1 MPSDTTWRKICSYPL
16 DTCIGRSVHEC
27 LARTNWDQ
35 LCLLASSLRQGVP
48 CRVLPELKNGLH
60 HLVRLLAFDDGTTW
74 IARVRMHTIT
84 QDSAFILQR
93 EVDTM
98 TLIRQRTSIP
108 VPTIFAY
115 EVDTR
120 NPTGAAFILM
130 QTISGNVATDSD
142 GGYEV
147 HQGQIPL
154 HRRPPFHLAAAKIQL
169 QMTSVRLPLIGM
181 VIQDSTGDYTVGPF
195 PHLGGPFRR
204 ATDFIEA
211 WARHSRFP
219 LSIDAVNRIPSAA
232 LRSRILTSIQA
243 FPNELAS
250 SAADLITHNDGPFP
264 IAHTDFFHSNI
275 IVDSKYHIQGVI
287 DWEGACTM
295 PWELVEPPLFLETV
309 PPELDAPNNYDENGV
324 PVDQDT
330 RQRWDDRRQYEKLV
344 AKMELETQGDN
355 MLSSTL
361 SNRRHQ
367 KLAYAMRVYT
377 NPGKLLF
384 YDRVI

>member
-1 MPSDTTWRKICSYPL
+1 MPLDTTWREISSYPL
-16 DTCIGRSVHEC
+16 DTYIGRSVHEC
-27 LARTNWDQ
+27 LARTKWDQ

-48 CRVLPELKNGLH
+48 CRVLPELRNGLH

-74 IARVRMHTIT
+74 IARVRMKAST
-84 QDSAFILQR
+84 QDSALLLQS

-98 TLIRQRTSIP
+98 TLIRQRTAIP
-108 VPTIFAY
+108 VPTVYAY
-115 EVDTR
+115 EVDTS

-130 QTISGNVATDSD
+130 QVISGNVATDCD

-147 HQGQIPL
+147 HRAQIPL
-154 HRRPPFHLAAAKIQL
+154 HRRPSFHLAAAKIQV
-169 QMTSVRLPLIGM
+169 QMASVRLPLIGM
-181 VIQDSTGDYTVGPF
+181 VFRDSTGDYTVGPI

-211 WARHSRFP
+211 WARNSRFP
-219 LSIDAVNRIPSAA
+219 LWEDAVNRIPSAA
-232 LRSRILTSIQA
+232 WRERVLTSIEA
-243 FPNELAS
+243 FPKQLAS

-264 IAHTDFFHSNI
+264 ITHTDFFHSNI
-275 IVDSKYHIQGVI
+275 IVDSEYHIQAVI

-295 PWELVEPPLFLETV
+295 PWELVEQPLFLETV
-309 PPELDAPNNYDENGV
+309 PPELDAPFNYDENGL
-324 PVDQDT
+324 PIDEET
-330 RQRWDDRRQYEKLV
+330 RQAWDDRRQYEKFV
-344 AKMELETQGDN
+344 AEMEVETQGDD

-377 NPGKLLF
+377 DPGKLLF
-384 YDRVI
+384 YDRVV

>member
-1 MPSDTTWRKICSYPL
+1 MPSDTTWRKVCSYPL
-16 DTCIGRSVHEC
+16 DTHIGRSVHKC
-27 LARTNWDQ
+27 LVRTNWDQ

-60 HLVRLLAFDDGTTW
+60 HLVRLLKFDDGTTW
-74 IARVRMHTIT
+74 IARVRMHTDT
-84 QDSAFILQR
+84 QESALILQS

-98 TLIRQRTSIP
+98 TLIRQRTGIP
-108 VPTIFAY
+108 VPTVYAY

-120 NPTGAAFILM
+120 NPTSAAFILM
-130 QTISGNVATDSD
+130 QVVSGNAAIDSD

-154 HRRPPFHLAAAKIQL
+154 HRRPAFHLAAAKIQVCPSASAL
-169 QMTSVRLPLIGM
+169 CPLRSSINRLRW
-181 VIQDSTGDYTVGPF
+181 
-195 PHLGGPFRR
+195 HR

-219 LSIDAVNRIPSAA
+219 LSVDAVNRIPSAA
-232 LRSRILTSIQA
+232 WRSRILTSIQA
-243 FPNELAS
+243 FPNQLAS
-250 SAADLITHNDGPFP
+250 SAAGLITHNDGPFP
-264 IAHTDFFHSNI
+264 ITHTDFFHSNI
-275 IVDSKYHIQGVI
+275 VVDSNYTIQGVI

-309 PPELDAPNNYDENGV
+309 PQELDAPYNYDENGV

-344 AKMELETQGDN
+344 AEMELETQGDN

-384 YDRVI
+384 YDRVM